1 MVNEIVAQF
10 DPTPPHPRHSGPAF
24 FTVKDGT
31 ILLAYS
37 RSNSS
42 AITNDNSP
50 ADVVSLRS
58 KDHGRTWSDAE
69 LMIRNTADMNVGVS
83 TFLRFPDDRIAMV
96 SSVKNSLHDCRPRL
110 LTSSDEGVTW
120 GEPRSV
126 IAAPGYFVL
135 NNDRV
140 IQTSSGRLIVPVA
153 YHRMKSE
160 DPVDLEFFDGRG
172 IALWYLSDDLGETWR
187 EAKDWWT
194 LPVRAS
200 SGLQEPGVVELGNGR
215 LMTYCRTGS
224 GCQWAMESGDDGE
237 TWSAPQPTRFMSPN
251 SPLCIKPIPG
261 TDRFLAIWNDHSGR
275 YPFPEKTPVSSERLP
290 LVSAI
295 GDQQTGQHWIGHRII
310 DDEEGCGFCYTAI
323 HFVDDPDDGQQ
334 VLLAYCAGNVVESK
348 NILNRLRVRRVSLDW
363 FMERC

>member
-1 MVNEIVAQF
+1 MSNQIVHELN
-10 DPTPPHPRHSGPAF
+10 PTPEFPRQSEGSF
-24 FTVKDGT
+24 VTLKDGT
-31 ILLAYS
+31 ILFAYS
-37 RSNSS
+37 RFTTGGSDLAAADIAMIRSS
-42 AITNDNSP
+42 DGG
-50 ADVVSLRS
+50 V
-58 KDHGRTWSDAE
+58 TWSESE
-69 LMIRNTADMNVGVS
+69 LMIQNTGDMNVMSVS
-83 TFLRFPDDRIAMV
+83 FLRLSDGRIAMFYCI
-96 SSVKNSLHDCRPRL
+96 KNGFHDLHAWMI
-110 LTSSDEGVTW
+110 TSSDEAATW
-120 GEPRSV
+120 SEPRQV
-126 IAAPGYFVL
+126 NRAPGYFVL